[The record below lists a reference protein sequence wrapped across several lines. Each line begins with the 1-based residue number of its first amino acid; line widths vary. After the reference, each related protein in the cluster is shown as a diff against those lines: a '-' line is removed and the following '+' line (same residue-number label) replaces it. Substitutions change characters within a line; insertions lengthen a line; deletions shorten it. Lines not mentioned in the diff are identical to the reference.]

1 MQLLAS
7 VIAQYVGMGSYTVEK
22 SMHVYRLI
30 EFNRRACYEEPDV
43 IGYYASKRK
52 ADAKSVELSARQA
65 KEEEEDW
72 ITNPCECGDR
82 NCYRRDHFF
91 NEWSVN
97 KFDLTELSMRQLMG
111 IELADADQD

>member
-1 MQLLAS
+1 MPPP
-7 VIAQYVGMGSYTVEK
+7 VIAQYVGMGSYAVEK
-22 SMHVYRLI
+22 SMHVYTLT
-30 EFNRRACYEEPDV
+30 EFNRRECYQEPRV

-52 ADAKSVELSARQA
+52 ADAKSVELSAEQA

-82 NCYRRDHFF
+82 NCERRDYFF
-91 NEWSVN
+91 NEWSVE
-97 KFDLTELSMRQLMG
+97 KFDLTELSMRELMK

>member
-22 SMHVYRLI
+22 SMHVYMLS
-30 EFNRRACYEEPDV
+30 EFNRRACCDACV
-43 IGYYASKRK
+43 VGYYASKRK

-65 KEEEEDW
+65 KEEEKDW

-82 NCYRRDHFF
+82 NCERRDHFF
-91 NEWSVN
+91 NEWSVE
-97 KFDLTELSMRQLMG
+97 KFDLTELSMRELMK

>member
-1 MQLLAS
+1 
-7 VIAQYVGMGSYTVEK
+7 
-22 SMHVYRLI
+22 MHVYTLT
-30 EFNRRACYEEPDV
+30 EFNSGAYCDEPAV

-72 ITNPCECGDR
+72 ITNPCKCGDR
-82 NCYRRDHFF
+82 NCYRRDNFC
-91 NEWSVN
+91 NEWSVE
-97 KFDLTELSMRQLMG
+97 KFDLTELSMRELMK

>member
-7 VIAQYVGMGSYTVEK
+7 VIAQYVGMGSYTLEK
-22 SMHVYRLI
+22 SMHVYMLT

-52 ADAKSVELSARQA
+52 AYAKSFELFTRQA
-65 KEEEEDW
+65 IEEVDDW

-82 NCYRRDHFF
+82 NCERRDYFF
-91 NEWSVN
+91 NEWSVE
-97 KFDLTELSMRQLMG
+97 KFDLTELSMRELMKV
-111 IELADADQD
+111 ELADW